1 MTQTYRKATHATEG
15 RREDGLPIYWTGVDA
30 QQLPERKVLIDW
42 DLLKEDV
49 MPFCDWDGIKAYAFL
64 FEEAM
69 KANKEGD
76 KDSCSYIASHAL
88 VCMNMAD
95 EMKRLWKP
103 EG

>member
-1 MTQTYRKATHATEG
+1 MKTWHKATHATEG
-15 RREDGLPIYWTGVDA
+15 TREDGLPVYWTGVDA

-42 DLLKEDV
+42 ELLRETV
-49 MPFCDWDGIKAYAFL
+49 MPAMDWDGLKAYAFL
-64 FEEAM
+64 FQEAM

-76 KDSCSYIASHAL
+76 MDSCSYIASHAL

-95 EMKRLWKP
+95 TMKSLWEP